1 MGLKCLCVAY
11 FDACFSAMVLY
22 SGLLKLFQKH
32 VRLFSGLADQGIRAG
47 AWASQ
52 EQGCLTLSFNPSFEA
67 LLKHARQ
74 NDFKP
79 VNTRVNGIVS

>member
-32 VRLFSGLADQGIRAG
+32 VQASFFGLGGSGDRC
-47 AWASQ
+47 
-52 EQGCLTLSFNPSFEA
+52 GCLGISGARVLDPFFNSSCEA

-74 NDFKP
+74 NNFKP
-79 VNTRVNGIVS
+79 VNTV